1 MAKGMVGLVLALLA
15 IGCDQSTTSIPAAS
29 PALERDQLETPRI
42 VVTEEEIAE
51 EVDVRGRYGLRSDRT
66 WVREVAAN
74 PAAQIGMEEYGVPLM
89 PDEFADLMSRR
100 WDPNLHL
107 QVSEYGGRFPDDFG
121 GAWINMKAN
130 SGVIAFKN
138 NVDHHREAL
147 ANIVPEGSVLQ
158 VVKVDW
164 SVQDLESFVDRIE
177 GEKAWFD
184 AIGVEA
190 RANAYSMENSV
201 HIRFEGPQEAADV
214 IARHFGHAQWLT
226 VDWGGP
232 LPWQG
237 PRGDLT
243 IKVVDA
249 NGRPVSQIRIDV
261 RPVHPMVEWSGET
274 VFGTDA
280 AGICVIRNVPIAVY
294 EVTLHEWVGNDHY
307 DSQPTKSVRIGVRP
321 GGASTTLVVP
331 TR

>member
-1 MAKGMVGLVLALLA
+1 VLALLA
-15 IGCDQSTTSIPAAS
+15 LGCDQSATSTPAAS
-29 PALERDQLETPRI
+29 PALERDQLEMPRI

-51 EVDVRGRYGLRSDRT
+51 AIDVRERYGLRSDRT
-66 WVREVAAN
+66 WVRAVAAN
-74 PAAQIGMEEYGVPLM
+74 LAAQIGMEEYGVPLM

-100 WDPNLHL
+100 WDSNLHL
-107 QVSEYGGRFPDDFG
+107 QVSAYGRRFPDDFG

-130 SGVIAFKN
+130 GVIIAFKN
-138 NVDHHREAL
+138 NVDHHRDAL
-147 ANIVPEGSVLQ
+147 ASIVPQGSVLQ

-164 SVQDLESFVDRIE
+164 SVQDLESFVDRIDA
-177 GEKAWFD
+177 EKAWFD
-184 AIGVEA
+184 TIGVEA
-190 RANAYSMENSV
+190 RASAYSMESSV
-201 HIRFEGPQEAADV
+201 HIRYEGPPEAADL
-214 IARHFGHAQWLT
+214 IAGHFGHPQWLK

-243 IKVVDA
+243 VKVVDA

-261 RPVHPMVEWSGET
+261 RPVDPTVEWSGERI
-274 VFGTDA
+274 FGTNA

-307 DSQPTKSVRIGVRP
+307 DPQPTKSVRIGVSP
-321 GGASTTLVVP
+321 GGASTTVVV
-331 TR
+331 RAR